1 MQVFFKISQFFG
13 FILTE
18 ILNILLLYLIFTKAS
33 TRFGSYKYL
42 MISYAVYSLIYALV
56 EILTQPIIHVHDA
69 SVFLYV
75 DSFLKHETTISN
87 QLAAI
92 YCASF
97 SLCISLLATHF
108 AFRYFAV
115 CSPHYLHYVDG
126 WRLLKI
132 YIFPIVLSTIWYLTN
147 GFLCGPADFK
157 TDFVKKDILE
167 KYNEDFS
174 KVGYIGYLYYYTD
187 IFGNLIINWLDFL
200 GCSINLLIMASCI
213 GTIIICGLKTY
224 WCMGK
229 DRKKMSK
236 RTKELN
242 DQLFKTLVVQTLI
255 PICTMFAPVGT
266 VIVLPIFSIQIPPAI
281 ANIPSL
287 YAGLYPGL
295 DAAVAIFMIRDFRDA
310 VFCWRRVLPSMMS
323 SSRPAKHTSSHISV

>member
-1 MQVFFKISQFFG
+1 MLSPKTYLTKIRVSKQNKAKNAKMQVFFKISQFFG

-115 CSPHYLHYVDG
+115 CR
-126 WRLLKI
+126 W
-132 YIFPIVLSTIWYLTN
+132 
-147 GFLCGPADFK
+147 
-157 TDFVKKDILE
+157 
-167 KYNEDFS
+167 DFS
-174 KVGYIGYLYYYTD
+174 KLTSNYILQTAK
-187 IFGNLIINWLDFL
+187 
-200 GCSINLLIMASCI
+200 S
-213 GTIIICGLKTY
+213 
-224 WCMGK
+224 
-229 DRKKMSK
+229 
-236 RTKELN
+236 TK
-242 DQLFKTLVVQTLI
+242 
-255 PICTMFAPVGT
+255 
-266 VIVLPIFSIQIPPAI
+266 
-281 ANIPSL
+281 
-287 YAGLYPGL
+287 
-295 DAAVAIFMIRDFRDA
+295 
-310 VFCWRRVLPSMMS
+310 
-323 SSRPAKHTSSHISV
+323 